1 MSKKG
6 SKDMMI
12 AEGMIMDRIYVLRGK
27 KVMIDEDLA
36 SLYHWE
42 ADRLKALLAKNKMR
56 FPDDFMFKL
65 NSDDYKLL
73 KSQDKDVDSRQFN
86 GDYPLALTERGLA
99 MLAGLVKTNRP
110 VAVHICIIRMF
121 TQLRDLLP
129 DYPELSREL
138 KKIIR

>member
-6 SKDMMI
+6 SEDIMI
-12 AEGMIMDRIYVLRGK
+12 AEGTIMDRIYVLRGK

-65 NSDDYKLL
+65 NSDDYKFL
-73 KSQDKDVDSRQFN
+73 KSQDKNVDSRQFK
-86 GDYPLALTERGLA
+86 GDYSLALTEKGLA

-121 TQLRDLLP
+121 AQLRDLLP
-129 DYPELSREL
+129 DYPELSH
-138 KKIIR
+138 

>member
-1 MSKKG
+1 
-6 SKDMMI
+6 MMI
-12 AEGMIMDRIYVLRGK
+12 ADGMIMDRIYALRGK

-42 ADRLKALLAKNKMR
+42 GDRLRRLLVKNKKR
-56 FPDDFMFKL
+56 FPEDFMFKL

-73 KSQDKDVDSRQFN
+73 KSQDKNFDSRQFN
-86 GDYPLALTERGLA
+86 GDFPLALTEMGLA

-121 TQLRDLLP
+121 NQLREMLP
-129 DYPELSREL
+129 DYPGLRCEL
-138 KKIIR
+138 KKVFR